1 MRLALNLTPVVAQFG
16 RFMPMLPPEDATG
29 LRAKYSVI
37 YDEEEKAREEA
48 WYIYLSQHAHDF
60 SGSQGQTGLVSL
72 AQLGIEIVISMVQ
85 SGHSD
90 RDYLELLVQ
99 AGCPVSAC
107 KGGSMGESR
116 WLQGASH
123 WRVASSWWL
132 AGWLAGVG
140 TALPCNSDPAHAAS
154 ILCFPCLFPSPLFLH
169 ADPC

>member
-1 MRLALNLTPVVAQFG
+1 MRLALNPTPVVAQFG

-107 KGGSMGESR
+107 KRAASPAWVGLGGCRGG
-116 WLQGASH
+116 WVAASP
-123 WRVASSWWL
+123 S
-132 AGWLAGVG
+132 
-140 TALPCNSDPAHAAS
+140 NSDPTQTWPA
-154 ILCFPCLFPSPLFLH
+154 CRPLFVLASHLPQPPVH
-169 ADPC
+169 ACCPVLTSLSLQV

>member
-1 MRLALNLTPVVAQFG
+1 
-16 RFMPMLPPEDATG
+16 MLPPEDATG

-123 WRVASSWWL
+123 WLEWGRLYPATLIPHMPPPFCAFL
-132 AGWLAGVG
+132 AFSPV
-140 TALPCNSDPAHAAS
+140 PCSCMLTRAE
-154 ILCFPCLFPSPLFLH
+154 C
-169 ADPC
+169 

>member
-1 MRLALNLTPVVAQFG
+1 
-16 RFMPMLPPEDATG
+16 MLPPEDATG

-107 KGGSMGESR
+107 MGGSMGGCLPNVE
-116 WLQGASH
+116 
-123 WRVASSWWL
+123 
-132 AGWLAGVG
+132 GVG
-140 TALPCNSDPAHAAS
+140 GIPLAAEGF
-154 ILCFPCLFPSPLFLH
+154 LLWWRAAGCGLRRDCF
-169 ADPC
+169 A